1 LKVRIEG
8 LRVVLGGVSVVEGF
22 SMVTEES
29 SISAVMGRSGSGKT
43 TILRALVGIIPYVFP
58 GEVSGVIEPPPSQI
72 RRASFYVPQEPWYAA
87 SYPFVWMEAEYFSE
101 SADEVYEYLRLLGLD
116 RHADRSVYTLSAGEL
131 HRLNLAVAAASGMKV
146 LILDEPLAHLDG
158 DNVSRVLRLLEKMRS
173 EGRAVI
179 VSEHREKI
187 VEVADRVY
195 RLTDLTWD
203 SLGEELAPPSSVGD
217 EVCSVDISEYGY
229 PGQRPVLKSVRFS
242 MHEGDIVWIRG
253 PSGSGK
259 STLLRLLARSASSG
273 RYRAVCRSKPIYV
286 PENPLLFFSEPRPI
300 NEIDPSNGFCRWV
313 VEQLGLSISTLRRP
327 VMALSSG
334 ERRRAAIATAI
345 CRRRGVVLLDEP
357 STGLDPLNRFRL
369 LKLISTLADKG
380 YAFVVAS
387 HEEEFGRIA
396 TRVMDIHG

>member
-43 TILRALVGIIPYVFP
+43 TILRALVGLIPEVFP
-58 GEVSGVIEPPPSQI
+58 GEVSGIIEPPPNQI
-72 RRASFYVPQEPWYAA
+72 RRASFYVPQEPWYAT

-101 SADEVYEYLRLLGLD
+101 STEEAYEYLRLLGLD
-116 RHADRSVYTLSAGEL
+116 WHVDRSVYTLSAGEL
-131 HRLNLAVAAASGMKV
+131 HRLNLAVAAASGKRV
-146 LILDEPLAHLDG
+146 LIFDEPLAHLDK
-158 DNVSRVLRLLEKMRS
+158 DNVSRVLRLIEKMRS

-195 RLTDLTWD
+195 RLTDLAED
-203 SLGEELAPPSSVGD
+203 SLEEGLAPPSSVGD
-217 EVCSVDISEYGY
+217 EVCSVDVSEYGY

-242 MHEGDIVWIRG
+242 VHEGDIVWIRG

-259 STLLRLLARSASSG
+259 STLLRLLARSASSR
-273 RYRAVCRSKPIYV
+273 RYSAVCRSKPVYV
-286 PENPLLFFSEPRPI
+286 PENPLLFFSEPRPA
-300 NEIDPSNGFCRWV
+300 NEIDLSDDFCRWV
-313 VEQLGLSISTLRRP
+313 VEQLGLSISTLRKP

-334 ERRRAAIATAI
+334 ERRRAAIAAAI
-345 CRRRGVVLLDEP
+345 CRRRGVALLDEP

-369 LKLISTLADKG
+369 LKLLSALANKG

-396 TRVMDIHG
+396 TRVVNLHG